1 MCEFDKLDNDT
12 TITIISINYV
22 CVYGCIYCLKQKIH
36 VRTPCA
42 PTINLELSKNS
53 LTRRPLGVNSGC
65 LGLCM

>member
-42 PTINLELSKNS
+42 SHFSFIDSDRVFFYTNKY
-53 LTRRPLGVNSGC
+53 
-65 LGLCM
+65 